1 MKNRVQD
8 ELKRVFRPEFLN
20 RVDET
25 IVFHPLNEEEILL
38 IVDLMLTRIRKQLAQ
53 QGMTIEISQAAKELL
68 AKEGYDP
75 TYGARPLRRAIQRLI
90 EDPLSEEVLLGHFV
104 TGDTIR
110 LDANNEDKRIAFS
123 KAAPL
128 GLDSEPASAS
138 NDLDGGDKAETVVV

>member
-1 MKNRVQD
+1 
-8 ELKRVFRPEFLN
+8 
-20 RVDET
+20 
-25 IVFHPLNEEEILL
+25 
-38 IVDLMLTRIRKQLAQ
+38 MLTRIRKQLAQ

-138 NDLDGGDKAETVVV
+138 NDLDGGDKAETVPV